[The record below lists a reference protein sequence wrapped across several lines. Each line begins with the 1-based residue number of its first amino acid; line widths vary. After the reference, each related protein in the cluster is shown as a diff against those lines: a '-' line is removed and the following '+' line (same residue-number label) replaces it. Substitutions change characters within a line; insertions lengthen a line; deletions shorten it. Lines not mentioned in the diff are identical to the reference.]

1 LALTTNLPPQVVSGV
16 AAVQSLRAGLVGA
29 ALVALLVLG
38 SALVL
43 VETSVVASAGYEN
56 ARLQQ
61 EKRAVEHRLQELQ
74 SEVAS
79 LTSLEHVDV
88 EARNSLGMVDATSH
102 LYVQV
107 DQSLKGR

>member
-1 LALTTNLPPQVVSGV
+1 MRLYLSVCLLLLALAGCRTQPYVNAHIESVNAEYRQLEDYVY
-16 AAVQSLRAGLVGA
+16 SL
-29 ALVALLVLG
+29 
-38 SALVL
+38 
-43 VETSVVASAGYEN
+43 EEEN

-61 EKRAVEHRLQELQ
+61 ETRAVEHRLQELQ